1 VVESERGTNVRIDP
15 ISSRYVQNLQLYP
28 NTIVRPQEN
37 SVLDL
42 SVSILP
48 RDLRIRLQ
56 QHHDIV
62 RRSIEE
68 VGALNEVQRG
78 LQGISGALEELR
90 KLYVS
95 QENVEQDE
103 YGRIAG
109 TIEENRQAVL
119 RAARSIDEE
128 TKTRLSQLEREIS
141 GLLRAGIPS
150 SQNAQN
156 FLERI
161 EELSRNLEEVQERV
175 STRIGELVN
184 RAQLSLRVYES
195 IFQVDERINRD
206 AVLNLLRNNYTN
218 VLLMVHDFYAP
229 HLLMNLLM

>member
-1 VVESERGTNVRIDP
+1 VVKSERGINVRIDP

-28 NTIVRPQEN
+28 NTVVRPQEN

-48 RDLRIRLQ
+48 RDLRVRLQ

-78 LQGISGALEELR
+78 LQGISGALEEFR
-90 KLYVS
+90 RLYVS
-95 QENVEQDE
+95 QENIEQNE
-103 YGRIAG
+103 YGRIVG
-109 TIEENRQAVL
+109 RIEENFRAVL

-128 TKTRLSQLEREIS
+128 TRTRLSQLEREIS
-141 GLLRAGIPS
+141 GFLRAGIPS

-184 RAQLSLRVYES
+184 RAQLSLRVYEG
-195 IFQVDERINRD
+195 IFQVDERVNRD
-206 AVLNLLRNNYTN
+206 VALNLFRNNYAN
-218 VLLMVHDFYAP
+218 ALLMVHNFYAP